1 MNEEVVLDIAIKHT
15 VEKYQD
21 KTGISSLE
29 FANLI
34 GIKTKAVFLNKVCAT
49 NLANRFTDK
58 QLIKLQQVT
67 GDDTITNVMLK
78 IVKLGIDEKGTTAKD
93 IADLLLSVS
102 IKGGEVT
109 KVVRDVI
116 ADGVVTQNELEKSI
130 KKIHE
135 KMSVLRQIEEALQKQ
150 AGLRRVA

>member
-1 MNEEVVLDIAIKHT
+1 MDSEVVLDIAIKHT

-67 GDDTITNVMLK
+67 GDDTITTVMHK
-78 IVKLGIDEKGTTAKD
+78 IVKLGMNKKGATAKD

-102 IKGGEVT
+102 IKGGEMT
-109 KVVRDVI
+109 RVVRDVI
-116 ADGVVTQNELEKSI
+116 ADGVVSQNELEKSI

-135 KMSVLRQIEEALQKQ
+135 KMAVLRQIEDALREK

>member
-1 MNEEVVLDIAIKHT
+1 MDSELVLDIAIKNT
-15 VEKYQD
+15 VDKYKD

-29 FANLI
+29 LANLI
-34 GIKTKAVFLNKVCAT
+34 GIKAKAVFLNKVCAT
-49 NLANRFTDK
+49 NHGNRFTDK

-67 GDDTITNVMLK
+67 GDDTITTVMHK
-78 IVKLGIDEKGTTAKD
+78 IVKLGMGKKGATAND

-102 IKGGEVT
+102 IKGGEMT
-109 KVVRDVI
+109 RVVRDAI

-135 KMSVLRQIEEALQKQ
+135 KMSMLRQIEDALREK

>member
-1 MNEEVVLDIAIKHT
+1 MDSELILDIAIKNT
-15 VEKYQD
+15 VDKYKD

-34 GIKTKAVFLNKVCAT
+34 GIKAKAVFLNKVCAT
-49 NLANRFTDK
+49 NLGNRFTDK
-58 QLIKLQQVT
+58 QLIKLQQIT
-67 GDDTITNVMLK
+67 ADDTITIVMHK
-78 IVKLGIDEKGTTAKD
+78 IVKLGTDKKVTTAKD

-102 IKGGEVT
+102 IKGGEMT
-109 KVVRDVI
+109 RVVRDAI

-135 KMSVLRQIEEALQKQ
+135 KMAVLRQIEEALKGQV
-150 AGLRRVA
+150 RRVA

>member
-49 NLANRFTDK
+49 NLNNRFTDK

-67 GDDTITNVMLK
+67 GDDTITTVMHK
-78 IVKLGIDEKGTTAKD
+78 IVKLGIAKKGTTAKD

-102 IKGGEVT
+102 IKGGEMT
-109 KVVRDVI
+109 RVVRDVI
-116 ADGVVTQNELEKSI
+116 SDGIVSQNELEKSI

-135 KMSVLRQIEEALQKQ
+135 KMAVLRQIEDALKEQ
-150 AGLRRVA
+150 ARKVA